1 VVDEYG
7 GLAGVITVEDIAE
20 ELVGEIADEH
30 DTGGTQPPVLHD
42 GTWTLPGATHL
53 DEVERLIGH
62 DLPEG
67 DYETVAGLVMS
78 ELQRLPGLGDT
89 VVITL
94 PKPQGIPR
102 PTVTVT
108 VDEIARRV
116 PHTVSITLGEAGR

>member
-30 DTGGTQPPVLHD
+30 DAGGTHPPVLRD

-62 DLPEG
+62 DLPDG

-78 ELQRLPGLGDT
+78 ELQRLPAPGDT
-89 VVITL
+89 VEITL
-94 PKPQGIPR
+94 RTPPGTPA
-102 PTVTVT
+102 PTVTIT

-116 PHTVSITLGEAGR
+116 PHSVSVTLGEAG